1 MYIRNNLLVLALCLS
16 TLGLASPTTNSKS
29 GSKTSHKGGSSKG
42 GSKTSHKGGSSK
54 GGKTHSSLPAHA
66 PSSGSAAGGG
76 AGTGGGGSA
85 ADNGT
90 TSGGANTELQTT
102 FPTAK
107 GSQNI
112 AAVKTIAA
120 HQSFDGGMV
129 MWDRS
134 PSTCK
139 GQTEGGNKDAVF
151 ILEEGATI
159 SNVIIGPNNG
169 EGIHC
174 LGSCTINN
182 VWFQKVC
189 EDAITFR
196 QTSGTSYVNG
206 GGAQDAAD
214 KVLQHNGGGTVAVK
228 NYFCKNCS
236 KMYRSCG
243 NCKTQVARH
252 STFDNIRL
260 DGGKVL
266 SGVNGNLG
274 DGTIVRDSCVLG
286 GTQANDTSA
295 DVQTYFN
302 LDGSA
307 HDDKVKSLIGEGYRL
322 ISLSNYGTAP
332 DAKYAVVWLCGLNNP
347 YAFDNATNG
356 IDMVVK
362 DFNMCGSPSDRL
374 YCVLG
379 HENVGNQMS
388 TIFYSSGNYTI
399 DYPKIYESETA
410 KRFWRP
416 SRLFRSDDHVVTPQ
430 FVDTSVGKW
439 VAMND
444 LTTEELASQIESQ
457 KQQGLHPI
465 DLQGGGSG
473 QDIRFA
479 VIFAESDVPEARKWI
494 ATGSFTG
501 FKDNAG
507 ATTAFDAAMQTW
519 MKKNGV
525 RQAQLAIASNG
536 STIAERRYTWAESD
550 RPIVETDDVFLLASV
565 SKIFVHAAIFN
576 LIEAGKLNYSTAA
589 YPLYGYN
596 EPADA
601 RAKDIT
607 IDHLLAHTSGYNRD
621 TSGDPNFL
629 FREIAM
635 DLLNGTRAA
644 TLRDV
649 IEYQVARPL
658 DFAPG
663 TDYAYSNY
671 GTMLLSYIVS
681 NITATPYLDFLKA
694 NILGD
699 LDVRLYETAA
709 KKHAGDRIVQDSKYT
724 GYDPREP
731 QAYRLVPGP
740 YGDDG
745 AIKEECAG
753 AFSLAASAGTVARFI
768 GSHAVSGTGGRA
780 PFAERDG
787 TLVGART
794 FASSRP
800 DVDWALTIN
809 TREYISETEF
819 DDLRYWKIPFVLR
832 TLRWRRGR

>member
-1 MYIRNNLLVLALCLS
+1 MYPHSFLGLLTSCLS
-16 TLGLASPTTNSKS
+16 LCSV
-29 GSKTSHKGGSSKG
+29 
-42 GSKTSHKGGSSK
+42 
-54 GGKTHSSLPAHA
+54 AHA
-66 PSSGSAAGGG
+66 VP
-76 AGTGGGGSA
+76 
-85 ADNGT
+85 
-90 TSGGANTELQTT
+90 TE
-102 FPTAK
+102 
-107 GSQNI
+107 
-112 AAVKTIAA
+112 
-120 HQSFDGGMV
+120 
-129 MWDRS
+129 R
-134 PSTCK
+134 
-139 GQTEGGNKDAVF
+139 
-151 ILEEGATI
+151 
-159 SNVIIGPNNG
+159 
-169 EGIHC
+169 
-174 LGSCTINN
+174 
-182 VWFQKVC
+182 
-189 EDAITFR
+189 R
-196 QTSGTSYVNG
+196 
-206 GGAQDAAD
+206 
-214 KVLQHNGGGTVAVK
+214 
-228 NYFCKNCS
+228 
-236 KMYRSCG
+236 
-243 NCKTQVARH
+243 
-252 STFDNIRL
+252 
-260 DGGKVL
+260 
-266 SGVNGNLG
+266 
-274 DGTIVRDSCVLG
+274 
-286 GTQANDTSA
+286 QANDTSA
-295 DVQTYFN
+295 DFQTYFN
-302 LDGSA
+302 LDGAA
-307 HDDKVKSLIGEGYRL
+307 HGDKVKTLIADGYRM

-332 DAKYAVVWLCGLNNP
+332 DAQYAAVWIRRDGNPFETIYGADEATYDDWFDSWKSKGYVPTHISVTGPAGSAIYAGVMEKANVTNWTQLCGLNNP
-347 YAFDNATNG
+347 YEFDNATNG

-362 DFNMCGSPSDRL
+362 GFSMYGTPSDRR

-388 TIFYSSGNYTI
+388 TIFYSSGNYTV

-416 SRLFRSDDHVVTPQ
+416 SRLFLSDDHVVTPQ

-439 VAMND
+439 VALND
-444 LTTEELASQIESQ
+444 LTAEELSSQIELQ

-465 DLQGGGSG
+465 DVHGGASR
-473 QDIRFA
+473 QDVRFA
-479 VIFAESDVPEARKWI
+479 VIFAEKDVPEARKWT
-494 ATGSFTG
+494 ATGSFKG

-536 STIAERRYTWAESD
+536 STIAERGYTWAEND
-550 RPIVETDDVFLLASV
+550 RPVVETSDVFLLASV

-589 YPLYGYN
+589 YQLLGYD

-607 IDHLLAHTSGYNRD
+607 IDHLLSHTSGYNRD
-621 TSGDPNFL
+621 RSGDPSFM
-629 FREIAM
+629 FREIAIT
-635 DLLNGTRAA
+635 LFNGTRAA

-681 NITATPYLDFLKA
+681 NITATPYLDFLRDK
-694 NILGD
+694 ILGD

-709 KKHAGDRIVQDSKYT
+709 EKHSGDRIIQESKYT

-731 QAYRLVPGP
+731 QSYRLVPGP
-740 YGDDG
+740 YGGDG

-787 TLVGART
+787 TVVGART

-809 TREYISETEF
+809 TREYISEVEF
-819 DDLRYWKIPFVLR
+819 DDLRYWKLPFVFEDFAVA
-832 TLRWRRGR
+832 